1 MKVAVWGA
9 DTFVGS
15 NICNYML
22 QYTKNDIFGVFTG
35 PPPYRHMEGPRR
47 SRSRFE
53 WQLTTAEH
61 SAVEIRLQVEC
72 PDIVIVTTPVPEIL
86 HGKYNSYYVGQ
97 DHQQIG
103 TRGMF
108 LTPEPFGP
116 RQPRGEGI
124 ANLMLNDEPPDE
136 AKRTV
141 IYIKDLY
148 DQLMPFLESGAK
160 WGSATG
166 ITTTS
171 REIWEAPRADETTGF
186 GLQAAILH
194 TAAWYSS
201 NTWFT

>member
-1 MKVAVWGA
+1 MKIAIWGA

-22 QYTKNDIFGVFTG
+22 QYTKNDIFGVFVG

-47 SRSRFE
+47 SRSRFD
-53 WQLTTAEH
+53 WQVTTADH
-61 SAVEIRLQVEC
+61 SAIKIRIQVEC
-72 PDIVIVTTPVPEIL
+72 PDLVIVTTPVPDVL
-86 HGKYNSYYVGQ
+86 VGNFNSCYVGQ
-97 DHQQIG
+97 DHEQTG
-103 TRGMF
+103 TRSMF

-116 RQPRGEGI
+116 RQPRSEGI
-124 ANLMLNDEPPDE
+124 ASIILGEEPPPD
-136 AKRTV
+136 AKKTV

-148 DQLMPFLESGAK
+148 DQLTSFIESGAK

-171 REIWEAPRADETTGF
+171 HEIWEVPRADEITGC
-186 GLQAAILH
+186 GLQPAILH